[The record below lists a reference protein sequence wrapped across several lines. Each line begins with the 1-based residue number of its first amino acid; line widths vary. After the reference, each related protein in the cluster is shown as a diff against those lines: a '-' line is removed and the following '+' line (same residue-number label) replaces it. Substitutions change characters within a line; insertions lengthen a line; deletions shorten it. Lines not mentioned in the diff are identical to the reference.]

1 MRAPRERVELMRSFG
16 EALGMAFQIQDDIL
30 DFSPSARTG
39 KPSNNDL
46 REGKITLPLLDV
58 LERVDAE
65 RRSELLERL
74 ARCHED
80 EESVALLQRTVVEE
94 GGLEAAARVMQGYL
108 RRALDLLSTYEDSP
122 ARTALANLCAYVA
135 ERDR

>member
-1 MRAPRERVELMRSFG
+1 M
-16 EALGMAFQIQDDIL
+16 
-30 DFSPSARTG
+30 
-39 KPSNNDL
+39 
-46 REGKITLPLLDV
+46 
-58 LERVDAE
+58 
-65 RRSELLERL
+65 
-74 ARCHED
+74 
-80 EESVALLQRTVVEE
+80 ALLQRTVVEE